1 MIGSYKTRQGRT
13 CIVVHSTDSRV
24 FYVRLVEP
32 MTVENVGLATFQEQ
46 WELLESVNVAQAAVR
61 YNNSFLSRDD
71 RVQRHL
77 DAIIQGTLGD
87 TIMAKAAAATLDK
100 DVASK
105 AAKVAGK
112 TAHAKAYAVPTTPA
126 AAKAGKGEATAAAEK
141 APRAPREGAYGADML
156 ITKIEPGNPK
166 REGSASFDRFALYK
180 TGMKVS
186 KFLEIGGRS
195 ADIRYDVEHGLI
207 SVE

>member
-1 MIGSYKTRQGRT
+1 MIGAYKTRQGRT
-13 CIVVHSTDSRV
+13 CIVVHSTDNRV
-24 FYVRLVEP
+24 FYIRLVEP
-32 MTVENVGLATFQEQ
+32 MAVENVGLATFQEQ

-71 RVQRHL
+71 RVQRYF
-77 DAIIQGTLGD
+77 DAIIQGKLGD
-87 TIMAKAAAATLDK
+87 TIMAKTATLDK
-100 DVASK
+100 DVAAK

-112 TAHAKAYAVPTTPA
+112 TAHAKAYASPA
-126 AAKAGKGEATAAAEK
+126 AEKAGKDAATEK